1 LAAHQ
6 GIQFLQGGNMSLKL
20 RIMLGTIA
28 AATLVA
34 IPAAYAADSS
44 IDVGHGRAVVH
55 LGDLNFDRPGDVAVM
70 YERINTAAEQVCH
83 RRALNGSYVISPS
96 DENCVT
102 DTVQR
107 VVAGINRAP
116 LTSFSQRRQTLRV
129 ASIAQ
134 R

>member
-1 LAAHQ
+1 
-6 GIQFLQGGNMSLKL
+6 MSLKF
-20 RIMLGTIA
+20 RIMLGTITA
-28 AATLVA
+28 AALVA
-34 IPAAYAADSS
+34 IPAAYAADSA

-55 LGDLNFDRPGDVAVM
+55 LGDLSFDRPGDVAVM

-102 DTVQR
+102 DTVQK

-116 LTSFSQRRQTLRV
+116 LTTFSQQRQTLRV

>member
-1 LAAHQ
+1 
-6 GIQFLQGGNMSLKL
+6 MSLKL
-20 RIMLGTIA
+20 RIILGTIA
-28 AATLVA
+28 AAALVA

-55 LGDLNFDRPGDVAVM
+55 LGDLSFDRPGDVAVM

-96 DENCVT
+96 DENCVS
-102 DTVQR
+102 DTVEK
-107 VVAGINRAP
+107 VVASINRAP
-116 LTSFSQRRQTLRV
+116 LTSFSRQRQTVRV

>member
-1 LAAHQ
+1 
-6 GIQFLQGGNMSLKL
+6 MSLKF

-28 AATLVA
+28 AASLVA
-34 IPAAYAADSS
+34 IPAVYAADSS
-44 IDVGHGRAVVH
+44 IDVDHGRAVVH

-70 YERINTAAEQVCH
+70 YERINSAAEQVCH

-102 DTVQR
+102 DTVQK

-116 LTSFSQRRQTLRV
+116 LSSFSRQRQTLRV
-129 ASIAQ
+129 ASLAQ

>member
-1 LAAHQ
+1 
-6 GIQFLQGGNMSLKL
+6 MSLKL
-20 RIMLGTIA
+20 QIMLGTIA
-28 AATLVA
+28 AATLAA
-34 IPAAYAADSS
+34 IPAAYADDTS

-102 DTVQR
+102 DTVQK

-116 LTSFSQRRQTLRV
+116 LTSFSQQRQTLRV